1 MSRRT
6 VVAWAVLIAG
16 TGGSAAMSETFTVD
30 LPTLEGV
37 YANNEI
43 RTTPFD
49 LGTPLLT
56 IDEVRIGW
64 AGAIAEGEGH
74 GDGVEMPLD
83 EWFEWPAAFSAVM
96 NPPGAGFWV
105 AAESA
110 GTQDGITF
118 TPFETEEPF
127 SPVGPATW
135 DFLLDGEGEILVQL
149 SAEFVLGGVMVTPP
163 WGELSD
169 VYLVVE
175 GTPPGSIPTVSE
187 WGLATTALLLLAGGT
202 TVLRRRRADRG
213 SGQQA

>member
-6 VVAWAVLIAG
+6 VVAWFVALV
-16 TGGSAAMSETFTVD
+16 GSAGSPAVSATFTVD

-37 YANNEI
+37 YASNEI
-43 RTTPFD
+43 RTTSFD
-49 LGTPLLT
+49 LGTPLLG

-74 GDGVEMPLD
+74 GDGVELPLD
-83 EWFEWPAAFSAVM
+83 YWFEWPAAFEASM
-96 NPPGAGFWV
+96 HPPDVGIWV
-105 AAESA
+105 AAVSS

-127 SPVGPATW
+127 SAVGPATW
-135 DFLLDGEGEILVQL
+135 DFLLDGEGEITMQL
-149 SAEFVLGGVMVTPP
+149 SPAFVFGGVMVTPP

-187 WGLATTALLLLAGGT
+187 WGLATTALLLLTGGT
-202 TVLRRRRADRG
+202 IVFKQRRAPAARF
-213 SGQQA
+213 